1 MCIVR
6 SHAAYSSSG
15 HFYHMVKYGSF
26 TSCRVL
32 AAASLVA
39 SKVSLRLLDLGLLYE
54 YGISE
59 TPGPHRQS
67 LTLSRS
73 IGINM

>member
-15 HFYHMVKYGSF
+15 HLYHMVKYGSF

-32 AAASLVA
+32 AAAPLVD
-39 SKVSLRLLDLGLLYE
+39 SKVSLKLLDLGVCHE
-54 YGISE
+54 
-59 TPGPHRQS
+59 
-67 LTLSRS
+67 
-73 IGINM
+73 